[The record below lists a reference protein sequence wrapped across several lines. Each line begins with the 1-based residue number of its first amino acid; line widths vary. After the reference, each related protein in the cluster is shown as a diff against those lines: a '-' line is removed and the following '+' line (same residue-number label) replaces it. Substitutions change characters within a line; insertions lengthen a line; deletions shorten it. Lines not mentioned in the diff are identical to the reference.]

1 MFAGLYV
8 NICVEIMYLNVSAIV
23 KRVFVKNPQELQGEV
38 FHTRLLK
45 GERGLGFT
53 IIGGDHP
60 NEEFLQ
66 IKNVV
71 RNGPAYVDGKL
82 QTGIC
87 LLFFE

>member
-1 MFAGLYV
+1 M
-8 NICVEIMYLNVSAIV
+8 
-23 KRVFVKNPQELQGEV
+23 KNPQDLQGEV

-71 RNGPAYVDGKL
+71 LNGPAYVDGKL
-82 QTGIC
+82 QTGNKIRC
-87 LLFFE
+87 PAAG